1 VQLSTYALTL
11 YRKRTVLEEGD
22 EHEIGEPLTLL
33 YKDLCLYVGMADTK
47 AILLGGG
54 MILSSSS

>member
-1 VQLSTYALTL
+1 MQLSTYALTL

-22 EHEIGEPLTLL
+22 EHEIGELLTLQ
-33 YKDLCLYVGMADTK
+33 YKDLCLYVGMAHTK
-47 AILLGGG
+47 AILLGAA